1 MGILELD
8 TYSKQLFIHSNL
20 LLYGSLATQQ
30 LVDQC
35 VEEVATMWNEPQGEV
50 ILQGTPFTVVFVIE
64 GFLFA
69 HLQPADIFNNRNP
82 KNNYF
87 RVEEFAYGN
96 ISFVDGLGCN
106 TGYFKLENLYPGS
119 TTAAHEY
126 GHTLGLDH
134 PADMDLRGKG
144 QPGIMYPRGTLVDP
158 QYQYDPAIPAG
169 HTGGTL
175 HPKYRKVQRADI
187 AHLRLH
193 EYNYARQGGTLI
205 LGGYSAVY
213 HQPHSS
219 NEA

>member
-20 LLYGSLATQQ
+20 LFYGSLATPE
-30 LVDQC
+30 LALRC
-35 VEEVATMWNEPQGEV
+35 TEETADLWNAAKGQVRLAG
-50 ILQGTPFTVVFVIE
+50 QTFTAVFVLQ

-69 HLQPADIFNNRNP
+69 HLRAEDIFANRNP

-87 RVEEFAYGN
+87 RVEEFVHGN

-106 TGYFKLENLYPGS
+106 TGYLKMENLYPGS
-119 TTAAHEY
+119 TTVAHEY

-158 QYQYDPAIPAG
+158 QYQYDPAVPAG
-169 HTGGTL
+169 QKGGTL
-175 HPKYRKVQRADI
+175 HPMYRRVLQADI
-187 AHLRLH
+187 DGLRLH
-193 EYNYARQGGTLI
+193 EYNYARQDGTLI
-205 LGGYSAVY
+205 LGAYSAVY
-213 HQPHSS
+213 HEPHSS